1 MINTSCT
8 RRRSMVSSPP
18 PGIEML
24 VSQGEK
30 YLIDSED
37 DIRWGVSRLDNWP
50 DITNTYITR
59 SPHCTTWKWKLSP
72 RKVLTWGRG
81 EHQVCL
87 PSSVLRRL
95 AEVDWDCSGWAG
107 STSTGPWAQ
116 VPPPGSPCHPHWP
129 RQPPASHHDIS
140 LQQPPPTELHTPG
153 LSGVSA
159 IVQLLSNVHLMT
171 TIIGRAGCLPHSSPN
186 AWDNISRHHVLVHI
200 YV

>member
-59 SPHCTTWKWKLSP
+59 SPHYMKMKAQSEEGLNMRQRRTSGLSP
-72 RKVLTWGRG
+72 LTPQSWEGLLKLTGIVQDERG
-81 EHQVCL
+81 VHLQDPGLRSRLLGHHVILTDHASHLLHITIFLFNSRLLQNSILQVCL
-87 PSSVLRRL
+87 
-95 AEVDWDCSGWAG
+95 
-107 STSTGPWAQ
+107 
-116 VPPPGSPCHPHWP
+116 GSP
-129 RQPPASHHDIS
+129 
-140 LQQPPPTELHTPG
+140 
-153 LSGVSA
+153 
-159 IVQLLSNVHLMT
+159 QLFNCCPMC
-171 TIIGRAGCLPHSSPN
+171 IWWRP
-186 AWDNISRHHVLVHI
+186 
-200 YV
+200 